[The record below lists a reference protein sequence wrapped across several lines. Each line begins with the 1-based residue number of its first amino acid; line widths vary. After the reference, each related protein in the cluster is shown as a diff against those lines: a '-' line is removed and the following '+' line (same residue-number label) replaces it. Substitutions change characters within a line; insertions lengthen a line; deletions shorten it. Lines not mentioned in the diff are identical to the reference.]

1 MEINLIAAMTHDK
14 VIWKNNSLPWD
25 IPEDLDFFR
34 KTTAW
39 ACVIMWRKTFESI
52 WHPLPNRKNIVLSRN
67 KNQKISWVE
76 ILNSKQK
83 ILNYLKNNNIKEK
96 IFVIW
101 WTEIYKLFLDNT
113 DYIYLNLIHHN
124 YPWDTFFPEFE
135 DDFIEINREKWE
147 EFDKILYKR
156 KN

>member
-14 VIWKNNSLPWD
+14 VIGKNNSLPWD

-34 KTTAW
+34 KTTAG
-39 ACVIMWRKTFESI
+39 ACVIMGRKTFESI
-52 WHPLPNRKNIVLSRN
+52 GHPLPNRKNIVLSRN
-67 KNQKISWVE
+67 KNQKISGVE

-96 IFVIW
+96 IFVIGG
-101 WTEIYKLFLDNT
+101 TEIYKLFLDNT

-124 YPWDTFFPEFE
+124 YPGDTFFPEFE
-135 DDFIEINREKWE
+135 DDFIEINREKGE